1 MSSSPENRA
10 LDFFQPSREV
20 DRRENGDA
28 DLEDPKI
35 ASVEGDALAESE
47 TADTAV
53 KGSYVKVEG
62 KVYWVSY
69 EDPEQ
74 LIRLPNVGATETA
87 KEEPRGRR
95 LPKWKKA

>member
-47 TADTAV
+47 CSPQMNT
-53 KGSYVKVEG
+53 
-62 KVYWVSY
+62 
-69 EDPEQ
+69 
-74 LIRLPNVGATETA
+74 RLG
-87 KEEPRGRR
+87 
-95 LPKWKKA
+95 